1 MIYPIASI
9 DGNKTFK
16 LLTICAIR
24 ERAKRMIEM
33 EKAQRL
39 SLTAQVE
46 ATLRSALIVGKLKPG
61 ARLVTRD
68 LAAQLGTS
76 ITPVREALLRLVSA
90 GALNATPAAAFLVP
104 EMPLSRYQEITLI
117 RKQLE
122 GLAVKIAVP
131 NITKKQL
138 TELKKLCNRFMQAK
152 LNGEVEAALE
162 ANRAFRFT
170 LYGYAQ
176 MPTLVALIEQL
187 WVQIGP
193 CLNYLYPQS
202 TEMVKG
208 HNYDHLLEAIQAQ
221 DIAAAEQVV
230 LKAIDDGTAIL
241 LKKYFV

>member
-1 MIYPIASI
+1 
-9 DGNKTFK
+9 
-16 LLTICAIR
+16 
-24 ERAKRMIEM
+24 MIEM
-33 EKAQRL
+33 DKAQRL

-46 ATLRSALIVGKLKPG
+46 SSLRNALIVGKLKPG

-104 EMPLSRYQEITLI
+104 EMSRQRFEEITLI

-122 GLAVKIAVP
+122 GLAVKAATPFVG
-131 NITKKQL
+131 KKQIA
-138 TELKKLCNRFMQAK
+138 ELKKLCARFMQAK
-152 LNGEVEAALE
+152 QSGVAEAALE

-176 MPTLVALIEQL
+176 MPTLEALIEQL

-193 CLNYLYPQS
+193 CFNYLYPQP
-202 TEMVKG
+202 TEVVNG
-208 HNYDHLLEAIQAQ
+208 HHNYDRLLDALQAGDAINSEK
-221 DIAAAEQVV
+221 IL
-230 LKAIDDGTAIL
+230 LKAIDDGADIL
-241 LKKYFV
+241 VRHYFSGETQD

>member
-1 MIYPIASI
+1 
-9 DGNKTFK
+9 
-16 LLTICAIR
+16 
-24 ERAKRMIEM
+24 MIEM

-104 EMPLSRYQEITLI
+104 EMTLARYQEITLI

-122 GLAVKIAVP
+122 GLAVRMATP

-138 TELKKLCNRFMQAK
+138 SELKKLCDRFMQAK
-152 LNGEVEAALE
+152 LSGEVETALE

-170 LYGYAQ
+170 LYGYAH
-176 MPTLVALIEQL
+176 MPTLLLLIEQL

-202 TEMVKG
+202 MEMAKG
-208 HNYDHLLEAIQAQ
+208 HNYDHLLEALQTK
-221 DIAAAEQVV
+221 DVVLAEQVV
-230 LKAIDDGTAIL
+230 MKAIDDGAAIL
-241 LKKYFV
+241 LRTYFV